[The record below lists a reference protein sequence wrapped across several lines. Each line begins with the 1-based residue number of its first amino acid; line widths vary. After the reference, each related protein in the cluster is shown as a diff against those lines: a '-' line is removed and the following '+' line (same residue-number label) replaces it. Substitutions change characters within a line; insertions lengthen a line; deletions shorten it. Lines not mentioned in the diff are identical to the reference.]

1 MTPKFWIKNIL
12 NHTSYIAGDKD
23 GIVTRAGKP
32 AALMIYVFDA
42 KDLTLINR
50 TASLANGHYLIR
62 NLNPDTKYLI
72 MARDHGSDYEPCVF
86 DQVVPANDLSI
97 EEQMTLW
104 ESFKHG

>member
-62 NLNPDTKYLI
+62 NLNPDSKYLI
-72 MARDHGSDYEPCVF
+72 MVRDHSGDYEPCVF
-86 DQVVPANDLSI
+86 DQVVPANDLTI
-97 EEQMTLW
+97 DEQMALW
-104 ESFKHG
+104 ESFKHE